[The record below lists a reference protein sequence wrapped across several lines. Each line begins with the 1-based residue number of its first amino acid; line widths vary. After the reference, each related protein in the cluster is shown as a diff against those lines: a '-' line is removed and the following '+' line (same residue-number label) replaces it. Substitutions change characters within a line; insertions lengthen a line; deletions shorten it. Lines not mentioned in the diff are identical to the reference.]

1 MIPPFLERSFELL
14 KSTALASSLA
24 YSELL
29 YQAMQIN
36 SQTYRP
42 PEVYSLIAVMYFTLL
57 LIISGA
63 ASCLN
68 DALPSPTHVNERTTM
83 HYQWDFSLVWQ
94 NLPVLLKG
102 LGVTLELWLLAGIV
116 GTLLGLAVGVVR
128 SRGPRF
134 LSPYQHLCRGV
145 PQYAGA
151 YPAHLVLLCLSGAGG
166 HSVFHFWRRRA
177 GVNPVYRRLQHRDF
191 SRRATVYRTR
201 AVGRGK
207 ALGMP
212 PGVMLRRI
220 ILPQVFR
227 RMLPA
232 LTNRMI
238 ELAKVTSTASILT
251 VNELMYQGRL
261 LSSTRYRP
269 VEIFTVVALLY
280 FVLIWPGSYGGTTG
294 APLPSTSLI

>member
-1 MIPPFLERSFELL
+1 
-14 KSTALASSLA
+14 
-24 YSELL
+24 
-29 YQAMQIN
+29 
-36 SQTYRP
+36 
-42 PEVYSLIAVMYFTLL
+42 
-57 LIISGA
+57 
-63 ASCLN
+63 
-68 DALPSPTHVNERTTM
+68 M

-134 LSPYQHLCRGV
+134 FYPLTSTFVEVFRNTPVLIQLIWFYYAFPVLVGIQFSTFGAAALALTLYTAAYSTEIFRSGLQSIERG
-145 PQYAGA
+145 QWEGA
-151 YPAHLVLLCLSGAGG
+151 
-166 HSVFHFWRRRA
+166 
-177 GVNPVYRRLQHRDF
+177 
-191 SRRATVYRTR
+191 
-201 AVGRGK
+201 K
-207 ALGMP
+207 ALGMS

-238 ELAKVTSTASILT
+238 ELAKVTSLASILT

-261 LSSTRYRP
+261 LSSTWYRP

-280 FVLIWPGSYGGTTG
+280 FVLIWPGSYL
-294 APLPSTSLI
+294 AARLERRYRPHP

>member
-1 MIPPFLERSFELL
+1 
-14 KSTALASSLA
+14 
-24 YSELL
+24 
-29 YQAMQIN
+29 
-36 SQTYRP
+36 
-42 PEVYSLIAVMYFTLL
+42 
-57 LIISGA
+57 
-63 ASCLN
+63 
-68 DALPSPTHVNERTTM
+68 M

-128 SRGPRF
+128 CRGPRF
-134 LSPYQHLCRGV
+134 FYPLTSAFVEVFRNTPVLIQLIWFY
-145 PQYAGA
+145 YAFPVLVGIQFSTFGA
-151 YPAHLVLLCLSGAGG
+151 AALALTLYTAAYSTEI
-166 HSVFHFWRRRA
+166 FRA
-177 GVNPVYRRLQHRDF
+177 GLQ
-191 SRRATVYRTR
+191 SIE
-201 AVGRGK
+201 RGQWEGAK

-238 ELAKVTSTASILT
+238 ELAKVTSLASILT

-261 LSSTRYRP
+261 LSSTWYRP

-280 FVLIWPGSYGGTTG
+280 FVLIWPGSYL
-294 APLPSTSLI
+294 AARLERRYRPHP

>member
-1 MIPPFLERSFELL
+1 
-14 KSTALASSLA
+14 
-24 YSELL
+24 
-29 YQAMQIN
+29 
-36 SQTYRP
+36 
-42 PEVYSLIAVMYFTLL
+42 
-57 LIISGA
+57 
-63 ASCLN
+63 
-68 DALPSPTHVNERTTM
+68 M

-128 SRGPRF
+128 TRGPRF
-134 LSPYQHLCRGV
+134 FYPLTSAFVEVFRNTPVLIQLIWFY
-145 PQYAGA
+145 YAFPVLVGIQFSTFGA
-151 YPAHLVLLCLSGAGG
+151 AALALTLYTAAYSTEI
-166 HSVFHFWRRRA
+166 FRA
-177 GVNPVYRRLQHRDF
+177 GLQ
-191 SRRATVYRTR
+191 SIE
-201 AVGRGK
+201 RGQWEGAK

-212 PGVMLRRI
+212 PGVLLRRI

-238 ELAKVTSTASILT
+238 ELAKVTSLASILT

-261 LSSTRYRP
+261 LSSTWYRP

-280 FVLIWPGSYGGTTG
+280 FVLIWPGSYL
-294 APLPSTSLI
+294 AARLERRYRPHP

>member
-1 MIPPFLERSFELL
+1 
-14 KSTALASSLA
+14 
-24 YSELL
+24 
-29 YQAMQIN
+29 
-36 SQTYRP
+36 
-42 PEVYSLIAVMYFTLL
+42 
-57 LIISGA
+57 
-63 ASCLN
+63 
-68 DALPSPTHVNERTTM
+68 M

-128 SRGPRF
+128 TRGPRF
-134 LSPYQHLCRGV
+134 FYPLTSAFVEVFRNTPVLIQLIWFY
-145 PQYAGA
+145 YAFPVLVGIQFSTFGA
-151 YPAHLVLLCLSGAGG
+151 AALALTLYTAAYSTEI
-166 HSVFHFWRRRA
+166 FRA
-177 GVNPVYRRLQHRDF
+177 GLQ
-191 SRRATVYRTR
+191 SIE
-201 AVGRGK
+201 RGQWEGAK

-238 ELAKVTSTASILT
+238 ELAKVTSLASILT

-261 LSSTRYRP
+261 LSSTWYRP

-280 FVLIWPGSYGGTTG
+280 FVLIWPGSYL
-294 APLPSTSLI
+294 AARLERRYRPHP

>member
-1 MIPPFLERSFELL
+1 
-14 KSTALASSLA
+14 
-24 YSELL
+24 
-29 YQAMQIN
+29 
-36 SQTYRP
+36 
-42 PEVYSLIAVMYFTLL
+42 
-57 LIISGA
+57 
-63 ASCLN
+63 
-68 DALPSPTHVNERTTM
+68 M

-116 GTLLGLAVGVVR
+116 GTLIGLAVGVVR
-128 SRGPRF
+128 ACGPRYF
-134 LSPYQHLCRGV
+134 YPLTSAFVEVFRNTPVLIQLIWFY
-145 PQYAGA
+145 YAFPVLVGIQFSTFGA
-151 YPAHLVLLCLSGAGG
+151 AALALTLYTAAYSTEI
-166 HSVFHFWRRRA
+166 FRA
-177 GVNPVYRRLQHRDF
+177 GLQ
-191 SRRATVYRTR
+191 SIE
-201 AVGRGK
+201 RGQWEGAK

-238 ELAKVTSTASILT
+238 ELAKVTSLASILT

-261 LSSTRYRP
+261 LSSTWYRP

-280 FVLIWPGSYGGTTG
+280 FVLIWPGSYL
-294 APLPSTSLI
+294 AARLERRYRPHP

>member
-1 MIPPFLERSFELL
+1 
-14 KSTALASSLA
+14 
-24 YSELL
+24 
-29 YQAMQIN
+29 
-36 SQTYRP
+36 
-42 PEVYSLIAVMYFTLL
+42 
-57 LIISGA
+57 
-63 ASCLN
+63 
-68 DALPSPTHVNERTTM
+68 M

-116 GTLLGLAVGVVR
+116 GTLIGLAVGVVR
-128 SRGPRF
+128 ARGPRF
-134 LSPYQHLCRGV
+134 FYPLTSTFVEVFRNTPVLIQLIWFY
-145 PQYAGA
+145 YAFPVLVGIQFSTFGA
-151 YPAHLVLLCLSGAGG
+151 AALALTLYTAAYSTEI
-166 HSVFHFWRRRA
+166 FRA
-177 GVNPVYRRLQHRDF
+177 GLQ
-191 SRRATVYRTR
+191 SIE
-201 AVGRGK
+201 RGQWEGAK

-238 ELAKVTSTASILT
+238 ELAKVTSLASILT

-261 LSSTRYRP
+261 LSSTWYRP

-280 FVLIWPGSYGGTTG
+280 FVLIWPGSYL
-294 APLPSTSLI
+294 AARLERRYRPHP